1 LLQKP
6 TKEYSCADGSALLIM
21 REWDEGDAAAL
32 LESPAVADTLVA
44 ADVAA
49 FVFDGSDA
57 HSLRTAQRL
66 LLRIATAAGDSL
78 PCVLVATKDDA
89 GMSQV
94 RIAYA
99 PWLASATEV
108 FRAICNDFKRSYA
121 SLRGVSVEQY
131 PGVCAKP
138 VKGQA
143 AQQR

>member
-1 LLQKP
+1 
-6 TKEYSCADGSALLIM
+6 M

-32 LESPAVADTLVA
+32 LESPAAGDALAA

-89 GMSQV
+89 GMSRV
-94 RIAYA
+94 R
-99 PWLASATEV
+99 V
-108 FRAICNDFKRSYA
+108 FS
-121 SLRGVSVEQY
+121 S
-131 PGVCAKP
+131 
-138 VKGQA
+138 
-143 AQQR
+143 